1 MVNDEAFYKEC
12 LITFT
17 TDPGFKKLGQ
27 AIQNKDAEAAF
38 ESAHALK
45 GVAGNLGLDPLY
57 QSLCDLVEALREEQM
72 DKAFDAYSLFQNKLK
87 DFRKTIEI
95 IRQTSN

>member
-1 MVNDEAFYKEC
+1 MTTMINQLNDYGANTKEAMDRMVNDEAFYKEC

-17 TDPGFKKLGQ
+17 TDPGFEKLGQ

-57 QSLCDLVEALREEQM
+57 
-72 DKAFDAYSLFQNKLK
+72 
-87 DFRKTIEI
+87 
-95 IRQTSN
+95 